1 MREMLKEFEEKPKE
15 TEEADSED
23 RLTMALMSG
32 KERRAKKKS
41 IMKAR
46 MADMTRN
53 EKIKYIVY
61 YYKWH
66 FFLTVAAILIFSALA
81 ITIYK
86 NSRPVSLSAAVLN
99 PEDSISLSDKPFKEF
114 VKDAKLDKG
123 HRLLADAYY
132 NVTLEYELAKNSDI
146 SSVTSLSMLV
156 KDDYY
161 DVIITNLAG
170 LEYCNYAC
178 LLFFMDDYF
187 DQEVLDTYKDKIY
200 YSSDFG
206 DPENAK
212 AAINAKTT
220 EVLMAVGDRSKPIA
234 VNISGTEFAKKLKLG
249 YDDVYI
255 CFPGGKD
262 RNKDR
267 ALKLLEYIFR

>member
-1 MREMLKEFEEKPKE
+1 MAGGKLQHEDIQKMREMLKEFEEKPNE

-23 RLTMALMSG
+23 RLTMALMSR
-32 KERRAKKKS
+32 KERRAKKRS

-66 FFLTVAAILIFSALA
+66 FFFTVAAILIFSALA

-99 PEDSISLSDKPFKEF
+99 PEDSIALSDKPFKEF

-170 LEYCNYAC
+170 LEYCMTISIRRFLIPIKIRYII
-178 LLFFMDDYF
+178 LLIL
-187 DQEVLDTYKDKIY
+187 ET
-200 YSSDFG
+200 
-206 DPENAK
+206 
-212 AAINAKTT
+212 
-220 EVLMAVGDRSKPIA
+220 
-234 VNISGTEFAKKLKLG
+234 LKMPRPLSMPRQQR
-249 YDDVYI
+249 
-255 CFPGGKD
+255 F
-262 RNKDR
+262 
-267 ALKLLEYIFR
+267 

>member
-46 MADMTRN
+46 MADMTRK

-61 YYKWH
+61 YYKWY
-66 FFLTVAAILIFSALA
+66 FFFGVAAVLVFGSLA
-81 ITIYK
+81 IAIYK

-99 PEDSISLSDKPFKEF
+99 ADDPMAVSDKPFEEF

-123 HRLLADAYY
+123 HRLLADVYY
-132 NVTLEYELAKNSDI
+132 NVNLEHEIAYTSGSSNASSLA
-146 SSVTSLSMLV
+146 MLV
-156 KDDYY
+156 RDNYY

-178 LLFFMDDYF
+178 ILFFMDDYF
-187 DQEVLDTYKDKIY
+187 DQEVIDKYKGRIY
-200 YSSDFG
+200 YSSDYS

-220 EVLMAVGDRSKPIA
+220 EVLMAVGDRSKPLA